1 MRRVMVIL
9 LQERNF
15 GPNVIYYFFVTN
27 ICDSNIVEYRYFPRE
42 RNFEF
47 RNYIFGGGGQRK
59 YPTSEIL
66 NFEIINSAAA
76 GFVNPLRNSKRG
88 IEKLYSMYHGLSLIH
103 I

>member
-9 LQERNF
+9 LQEKNL
-15 GPNVIYYFFVTN
+15 GPNVVYYFFVTN
-27 ICDSNIVEYRYFPRE
+27 ICDSNIVEYMYFPRE

-66 NFEIINSAAA
+66 NFETLNSAAA
-76 GFVNPLRNSKRG
+76 GFVNSARNSKNG
-88 IEKLYSMYHGLSLIH
+88 I
-103 I
+103 